1 MSFASFLSSPTVR
14 IRIPPSPHSDED
26 EKFYTV
32 HRSLLK
38 NNTNLLSSSNI
49 KPRETLCTL
58 PSSTSPA
65 AFEAVLEHLY
75 TGHYVLAEEYE
86 YAESQ
91 EPTPSPV
98 LQAAM
103 KGAIGVWGKPAA
115 IHDDT
120 ASKRNISSYQSELFP
135 NLRNGYSTPSCGDK
149 ADIQTLPSPP
159 PSPKFAEHEPVL
171 TTQKAQLVV
180 KRSTPASRLA
190 AHLEVYALARCYAV
204 KRLAEVA
211 LENIKKEVV
220 ASPEILHE
228 LVRVVY
234 GTKQRN
240 EDLRAFVVGIVKDH
254 WEQLRN
260 EKVFA
265 LLLKEGGEF
274 VLDVF
279 SNVKGF

>member
-1 MSFASFLSSPTVR
+1 M
-14 IRIPPSPHSDED
+14 
-26 EKFYTV
+26 
-32 HRSLLK
+32 
-38 NNTNLLSSSNI
+38 
-49 KPRETLCTL
+49 
-58 PSSTSPA
+58 
-65 AFEAVLEHLY
+65 
-75 TGHYVLAEEYE
+75 LAEEYE
-86 YAESQ
+86 FADAQ
-91 EPTPSPV
+91 AATIPSPV

-115 IHDDT
+115 VHDD
-120 ASKRNISSYQSELFP
+120 ASKRNISSYQSDLFP
-135 NLRNGYSTPSCGDK
+135 DLKNGYATPPNEK

-159 PSPKFAEHEPVL
+159 PSPQFAEHGPVL
-171 TTQKAQLVV
+171 MTPKTQLVV
-180 KRSTPASRLA
+180 KRSTPHSRLA
-190 AHLEVYALARCYAV
+190 AHLEVYALARGYAV
-204 KRLAEVA
+204 KKLAEVA

-234 GTKQRN
+234 GTKQKN
-240 EDLRAFVVGIVKDH
+240 EDLKAFVVDIIKDH